1 MGLNG
6 TRRSGARYDYV
17 LVAGPGRSGS
27 TFLYRLLNAHPAFC
41 APEIKEGYYYRSAR
55 RFERA
60 RRKLGGSNAILLDV
74 ANTAW
79 ADPRLAAV
87 TALHRRGWRILVVV
101 LLRRHRERAVS
112 VMAYRESRTAFASA
126 RRLERAALRDSLT
139 AQALARIH
147 ALGVDVLA
155 VGFETLAGDPRAV
168 LDAMARLCGTRGFAP
183 PDTRPVNRAVRAR
196 HPVLGAAA
204 GLGAAVLRG
213 AGARRLLQALKD
225 EARVG
230 RLFFRPAPPAPRL
243 SLSAP
248 AAMLLDRRFDACLA
262 AVAAASTPLG
272 EGLWFAPG
280 GDAPDSPAPAPDTA
294 S

>member
-1 MGLNG
+1 MGPDG
-6 TRRSGARYDYV
+6 TRRCGASYDYV

-126 RRLERAALRDSLT
+126 RRLERAALTSPATKPMR
-139 AQALARIH
+139 
-147 ALGVDVLA
+147 
-155 VGFETLAGDPRAV
+155 
-168 LDAMARLCGTRGFAP
+168 
-183 PDTRPVNRAVRAR
+183 
-196 HPVLGAAA
+196 
-204 GLGAAVLRG
+204 
-213 AGARRLLQALKD
+213 RRLSSRCSR
-225 EARVG
+225 EN
-230 RLFFRPAPPAPRL
+230 PR
-243 SLSAP
+243 S
-248 AAMLLDRRFDACLA
+248 LDRR
-262 AVAAASTPLG
+262 TPPMCARRRRG
-272 EGLWFAPG
+272 
-280 GDAPDSPAPAPDTA
+280 
-294 S
+294 